1 MKWSGHL
8 TSRMRHMMR
17 SSSGTLTPAV
27 AIARDA
33 SNETEPD
40 MRDSAAIFTTASTIA
55 AFLILGLAFARQT
68 GPATPRIQI
77 IPNESARRVD
87 VVIDGK
93 PFTSYIWPDNLT
105 KPVLY
110 PLRAA
115 DGTVVT
121 RGFPLEP
128 RAGERVDHPHHVGLW
143 FNYGNVNDFDFWNNS
158 YAIKKEDAH
167 KMGNILQRK
176 VVSAKS
182 GNDKGEL
189 TVETDWISGTQ
200 KLLLKEH
207 TEFIFSGDKNSR
219 TIDRITTLQAQDEKV
234 VFHDD
239 KEGMLGLR
247 VTRALEM
254 PSSTAEVFTD
264 ANGNPTTVAKLDNT
278 GVTGNYL
285 TSEGKKGDEA
295 WSTRGKW
302 CMLTGKVGDNPVT
315 IAIFDNPKNPNFPT
329 YWHARGYGL
338 FAANSLGRGIF
349 TNGKE
354 PPLNFTIE
362 PHGSVTFRYRVVIFS
377 EIASPQTAEAEYQKF
392 VSADR

>member
-1 MKWSGHL
+1 
-8 TSRMRHMMR
+8 
-17 SSSGTLTPAV
+17 
-27 AIARDA
+27 
-33 SNETEPD
+33 
-40 MRDSAAIFTTASTIA
+40 MRDSATILTTASTIA
-55 AFLILGLAFARQT
+55 ALFILGLALAKQN
-68 GPATPRIQI
+68 GAATPRIQI
-77 IPNESARRVD
+77 LPDESARRVD

-93 PFTSYIWPDNLT
+93 PFTSYIWPENLA

-128 RAGERVDHPHHVGLW
+128 RPGERIDHPHHVGLW

-176 VVSAKS
+176 IAAAKS
-182 GNDKGEL
+182 GNEKGEL
-189 TVETDWISGTQ
+189 IVETDWISGTQ

-207 TEFIFSGDKNSR
+207 TELIFSGDKNSR
-219 TIDRITTLQAQDEKV
+219 TIDRIATLQAQDEKV

-239 KEGMLGLR
+239 KEGMLGMR
-247 VTRALEM
+247 VTHPLEM
-254 PSSTAEVFTD
+254 PSTTAEVFTD

-278 GVTGNYL
+278 GVNGSYL
-285 TSEGKKGDEA
+285 TSEGKKGDQA

-302 CMLTGKVGDNPVT
+302 CMLSGKVGDDPVT

-338 FAANSLGRGIF
+338 FAANPLGRSIF

-354 PPLNFTIE
+354 PPLNFTIA
-362 PHGSVTFRYRVVIFS
+362 PHESVTFRYRVVIFS
-377 EIASPQTAEAEYQKF
+377 EIASPQTAEAEYQRF
-392 VSADR
+392 VSAYR

>member
-1 MKWSGHL
+1 
-8 TSRMRHMMR
+8 
-17 SSSGTLTPAV
+17 
-27 AIARDA
+27 
-33 SNETEPD
+33 

-55 AFLILGLAFARQT
+55 AFVVLGLALARQN
-68 GPATPRIQI
+68 GAASPRVQI
-77 IPNESARRVD
+77 LPNESARRVD

-121 RGFPLEP
+121 RGFPLDP
-128 RAGERVDHPHHVGLW
+128 RPGERVDHPHHVGLW

-158 YAIKKEDAH
+158 YAIKKEDAP
-167 KMGNILQRK
+167 KMGNVVQRRI
-176 VVSAKS
+176 VATKS
-182 GNDKGEL
+182 GSDEGEL
-189 TVETDWISGTQ
+189 TAESDWISGTQ
-200 KLLLKEH
+200 KLLLKER
-207 TEFIFSGDKNSR
+207 TLLVFSGDKNSR

-247 VTRALEM
+247 VTRSLEM
-254 PSSTAEVFTD
+254 PSTTAEVFTD
-264 ANGNPTTVAKLDNT
+264 ANGNPTNVAKLDNT
-278 GVTGNYL
+278 GVNGNYL

-302 CMLTGKVGDNPVT
+302 CMLSGKVGDDSVT

-338 FAANSLGRGIF
+338 FAANPLGRSIF

-354 PPLNFTIE
+354 PALNFTIA
-362 PHGSVTFRYRVVIFS
+362 PHESVTFRYRVVIFS
-377 EIASPQTAEAEYQKF
+377 EIASPQTAEAEYEKF
-392 VSADR
+392 VSAYR

>member
-1 MKWSGHL
+1 
-8 TSRMRHMMR
+8 
-17 SSSGTLTPAV
+17 
-27 AIARDA
+27 
-33 SNETEPD
+33 
-40 MRDSAAIFTTASTIA
+40 MRDSATFLTTASTIA
-55 AFLILGLAFARQT
+55 AFLVLGLAFAKQN
-68 GPATPRIQI
+68 GAVTPRIQI
-77 IPNESARRVD
+77 LPNESARRVD

-176 VVSAKS
+176 IVSSKS

-207 TEFIFSGDKNSR
+207 TEFVFSGDKKSR
-219 TIDRITTLQAQDEKV
+219 TIDRVTTLQAQDEKV

-254 PSSTAEVFTD
+254 PSTTAEVFTD

-295 WSTRGKW
+295 WSTRGRW
-302 CMLTGKVGDNPVT
+302 CMLSGKIGDEPVT
-315 IAIFDNPKNPNFPT
+315 VAIFDNPQNPNFPT

-338 FAANSLGRGIF
+338 FAANPLGRSIF

-354 PPLNFTIE
+354 PPLNFTIA
-362 PHGSVTFRYRVVIFS
+362 PHESATFRYRIVIFS

-392 VSADR
+392 VSAYR

>member
-1 MKWSGHL
+1 
-8 TSRMRHMMR
+8 
-17 SSSGTLTPAV
+17 
-27 AIARDA
+27 
-33 SNETEPD
+33 
-40 MRDSAAIFTTASTIA
+40 MRDSAAFLTTASTIA
-55 AFLILGLAFARQT
+55 AFLVLGLSFAKQN
-68 GPATPRIQI
+68 GAATPRIQI
-77 IPNESARRVD
+77 LPNESARRVD

-143 FNYGNVNDFDFWNNS
+143 LNYGNVNDFDFWNNS

-176 VVSAKS
+176 IVSSKS

-207 TEFIFSGDKNSR
+207 TEFVFSGDKKSR
-219 TIDRITTLQAQDEKV
+219 TIDRVTTLQAQDEKV

-254 PSSTAEVFTD
+254 PSTTAEVFTD
-264 ANGNPTTVAKLDNT
+264 ANGDPTTVAKLDNT

-295 WSTRGKW
+295 WSTRGRW
-302 CMLTGKVGDNPVT
+302 CMLSGKIGDEPVT
-315 IAIFDNPKNPNFPT
+315 VAIFDNPQNPNFPT

-338 FAANSLGRGIF
+338 FAANPLGRSIF

-354 PPLNFTIE
+354 PPLNFTIA
-362 PHGSVTFRYRVVIFS
+362 PHETATFRYRVVIFS

-392 VSADR
+392 VSAYR

>member
-1 MKWSGHL
+1 
-8 TSRMRHMMR
+8 
-17 SSSGTLTPAV
+17 
-27 AIARDA
+27 
-33 SNETEPD
+33 
-40 MRDSAAIFTTASTIA
+40 MRDSAAFLTTASSIV
-55 AFLILGLAFARQT
+55 AFLILGLALAMQN
-68 GPATPRIQI
+68 GAATPRIQI
-77 IPNESARRVD
+77 LPNESARRVD

-93 PFTSYIWPDNLT
+93 PFTSYIWPENLA
-105 KPVLY
+105 KPTLY

-121 RGFPLEP
+121 RGFPLDP
-128 RAGERVDHPHHVGLW
+128 RPGERVDHPHHVGLW

-167 KMGNILQRK
+167 KMGNVVHRK
-176 VVSAKS
+176 IVATNS
-182 GNDKGEL
+182 GNEKGEL
-189 TVETDWISGTQ
+189 TFETDWISGTQ

-207 TEFIFSGDKNSR
+207 TQLIFWGDKTSR
-219 TIDRITTLQAQDEKV
+219 TIDRVTTLQAQDEKV

-239 KEGMLGLR
+239 KEGMLGMR

-254 PSSTAEVFTD
+254 PSTTAEVFTD

-278 GVTGNYL
+278 GVNGNYL

-302 CMLTGKVGDNPVT
+302 CMLSGKVGDDPVT

-338 FAANSLGRGIF
+338 FAANPLGRSIF
-349 TNGKE
+349 TSGKE
-354 PPLNFTIE
+354 PPLNFTIAPGE
-362 PHGSVTFRYRVVIFS
+362 SVTFRYRVVIFS
-377 EIASPQTAEAEYQKF
+377 EIASPETVEGEYQKF
-392 VSADR
+392 VSVYR

>member
-1 MKWSGHL
+1 
-8 TSRMRHMMR
+8 MRRMMR

-27 AIARDA
+27 VIARDA
-33 SNETEPD
+33 SNETESD
-40 MRDSAAIFTTASTIA
+40 MRDSAAILSTASTIA
-55 AFLILGLAFARQT
+55 AFLILGLAFARQN
-68 GPATPRIQI
+68 GAATPRIKI
-77 IPNESARRVD
+77 LPNESARRVD
-87 VVIDGK
+87 VVIDGT

-110 PLRAA
+110 PIRAA

-189 TVETDWISGTQ
+189 TVEIDWISGTQ
-200 KLLLKEH
+200 NLLLKEH

-302 CMLTGKVGDNPVT
+302 CMLTGKIGDDPVT

-338 FAANSLGRGIF
+338 FAANPLGRSIF
-349 TNGKE
+349 TSGKE
-354 PPLNFTIE
+354 PPLNFTIA
-362 PHGSVTFRYRVVIFS
+362 PHESVTFRYRVVIFS

-392 VSADR
+392 VSAYR

>member
-1 MKWSGHL
+1 
-8 TSRMRHMMR
+8 
-17 SSSGTLTPAV
+17 
-27 AIARDA
+27 
-33 SNETEPD
+33 
-40 MRDSAAIFTTASTIA
+40 MRDSAAILTTASTIA
-55 AFLILGLAFARQT
+55 AFLVLCLALAKQN
-68 GPATPRIQI
+68 GAATPRIQI
-77 IPNESARRVD
+77 LPNESARRVD

-93 PFTSYIWPDNLT
+93 PFTSYIWPENLA

-110 PLRAA
+110 PLHAA

-128 RAGERVDHPHHVGLW
+128 RPGERFDHPHHVGLW

-176 VVSAKS
+176 IVSTQS

-207 TEFIFSGDKNSR
+207 TQFIFSGDKTSR
-219 TIDRITTLQAQDEKV
+219 TIDRITILQAQDEKV

-239 KEGMLGLR
+239 KEGMLGMR

-254 PSSTAEVFTD
+254 PSTTAEVFTD
-264 ANGNPTTVAKLDNT
+264 ASGNPTTVAKLDNA
-278 GVTGNYL
+278 GVNGNYL
-285 TSEGKKGDEA
+285 TSEGKKGDDA

-302 CMLTGKVGDNPVT
+302 CMLSGKVGDDPVT

-338 FAANSLGRGIF
+338 FAANPLGRSIF
-349 TNGKE
+349 TSGKE

-362 PHGSVTFRYRVVIFS
+362 PHGSATFRYRIVIFS
-377 EIASPQTAEAEYQKF
+377 ELASPQTAEAEYQKF
-392 VSADR
+392 VSAYR

>member
-1 MKWSGHL
+1 L
-8 TSRMRHMMR
+8 T
-17 SSSGTLTPAV
+17 LAV

-40 MRDSAAIFTTASTIA
+40 MRDSAAILTTASTIA
-55 AFLILGLAFARQT
+55 ALLVLGLAFAKQN
-68 GPATPRIQI
+68 GAATPRIQI
-77 IPNESARRVD
+77 LPNESARSVD

-115 DGTVVT
+115 DGTVVS

-158 YAIKKEDAH
+158 YAIKKEDAP

-182 GNDKGEL
+182 GNEKGEL

-219 TIDRITTLQAQDEKV
+219 AIDHITTLQAQDEKV

-254 PSSTAEVFTD
+254 PSTTAEVFTD

-278 GVTGNYL
+278 GVTGDYL

-295 WSTRGKW
+295 WSTRGRW
-302 CMLTGKVGDNPVT
+302 CMLSGKVGDDPVT

-338 FAANSLGRGIF
+338 FAANPLGRSIF
-349 TNGKE
+349 TSGKE
-354 PPLNFTIE
+354 PPLNFTIA
-362 PHGSVTFRYRVVIFS
+362 PHESATFRYRVVIFS

-392 VSADR
+392 ASTYR

>member
-1 MKWSGHL
+1 
-8 TSRMRHMMR
+8 
-17 SSSGTLTPAV
+17 
-27 AIARDA
+27 
-33 SNETEPD
+33 
-40 MRDSAAIFTTASTIA
+40 MRDSAAILTTASTIA
-55 AFLILGLAFARQT
+55 AFLLLGLAFAKQN
-68 GPATPRIQI
+68 GAEMSRIQI
-77 IPNESARRVD
+77 LPNESARRVD

-93 PFTSYIWPDNLT
+93 PFTSYIWPDTLT

-128 RAGERVDHPHHVGLW
+128 RPGERVDHPHHVGLW

-167 KMGNILQRK
+167 KMGNVVQSKI
-176 VVSAKS
+176 VSAKS
-182 GNDKGEL
+182 GNDRGEL

-207 TEFIFSGDKNSR
+207 TEFVFSGDKSSR

-254 PSSTAEVFTD
+254 PSTTAEVFTD
-264 ANGNPTTVAKLDNT
+264 ANGNPTAVAKLDNT

-302 CMLTGKVGDNPVT
+302 CMLSGKIEDDPVT
-315 IAIFDNPKNPNFPT
+315 IAIFDNPQNPNFPT

-338 FAANSLGRGIF
+338 FAANPLGRSVF

-354 PPLNFTIE
+354 PPLNFTIP
-362 PHGSVTFRYRVVIFS
+362 PHESVTFRYRVVIFS
-377 EIASPQTAEAEYQKF
+377 EIASPQMAEAEFQNF
-392 VSADR
+392 VSAYR

>member
-1 MKWSGHL
+1 
-8 TSRMRHMMR
+8 MRRMMR

-27 AIARDA
+27 VIARDA
-33 SNETEPD
+33 SNETESD
-40 MRDSAAIFTTASTIA
+40 MRDSAAVLTTASTIA
-55 AFLILGLAFARQT
+55 AFLVFGLAFARQN
-68 GPATPRIQI
+68 GAATPRIQI
-77 IPNESARRVD
+77 IPNESGRRVD
-87 VVIDGK
+87 VVIDGH

-128 RAGERVDHPHHVGLW
+128 RTGERVDHPHHVGLW

-158 YAIKKEDAH
+158 YAIKKEDAQ

-176 VVSAKS
+176 VVSTKS

-189 TVETDWISGTQ
+189 TVEADWISGTQ

-207 TEFIFSGDKNSR
+207 TEFIFSGEKNSR

-285 TSEGKKGDEA
+285 TSEGKKGDQA

-302 CMLTGKVGDNPVT
+302 CMLTGKIGDDPVT

-338 FAANSLGRGIF
+338 FAANPLGRSIF

-354 PPLNFTIE
+354 PPLNFTIA
-362 PHGSVTFRYRVVIFS
+362 PHETATFRYRVVIFS

-392 VSADR
+392 VSAYR

>member
-1 MKWSGHL
+1 
-8 TSRMRHMMR
+8 
-17 SSSGTLTPAV
+17 
-27 AIARDA
+27 
-33 SNETEPD
+33 
-40 MRDSAAIFTTASTIA
+40 MRDSAAILTTASTIA
-55 AFLILGLAFARQT
+55 AFLLLGLAFAKQNSA
-68 GPATPRIQI
+68 ATTRIQI
-77 IPNESARRVD
+77 LPNESARRVD

-128 RAGERVDHPHHVGLW
+128 RPGERVDHPHHVGLW

-182 GNDKGEL
+182 GNEKGEL

-207 TEFIFSGDKNSR
+207 TEFVFSGDKTSR
-219 TIDRITTLQAQDEKV
+219 TIDRITTLQAQDEKI

-239 KEGMLGLR
+239 KEGMLGVR

-254 PSSTAEVFTD
+254 PSTTAEVFTD

-278 GVTGNYL
+278 GVTGNYV
-285 TSEGKKGDEA
+285 TSEGKKGDDA

-302 CMLTGKVGDNPVT
+302 CMLSGKVGDDPVT
-315 IAIFDNPKNPNFPT
+315 IAIFDNPQNPNFPT

-338 FAANSLGRGIF
+338 FAANPLGRSIF

-354 PPLNFTIE
+354 QPLNFTIA
-362 PHGSVTFRYRVVIFS
+362 PHESATFRYRVVIFS
-377 EIASPQTAEAEYQKF
+377 EIASPQTAETEYQKF
-392 VSADR
+392 VSAYR

>member
-1 MKWSGHL
+1 
-8 TSRMRHMMR
+8 
-17 SSSGTLTPAV
+17 
-27 AIARDA
+27 
-33 SNETEPD
+33 
-40 MRDSAAIFTTASTIA
+40 MRDSAAFLTTASTIA
-55 AFLILGLAFARQT
+55 AFLVLGLSFAKQN
-68 GPATPRIQI
+68 GAATPRIQI
-77 IPNESARRVD
+77 LPNESARRVD

-176 VVSAKS
+176 IVSSKS

-207 TEFIFSGDKNSR
+207 TEFVFSGEKNSR
-219 TIDRITTLQAQDEKV
+219 TIDRVTTLQAQDEKV

-254 PSSTAEVFTD
+254 PSTTAEVFTD

-295 WSTRGKW
+295 WSTRGRW
-302 CMLTGKVGDNPVT
+302 CMLSGKIGDEPVT
-315 IAIFDNPKNPNFPT
+315 VAIFDNPQNPNFPT

-338 FAANSLGRGIF
+338 FAANPLGRTIF

-354 PPLNFTIE
+354 PPLNFTIA
-362 PHGSVTFRYRVVIFS
+362 PHESATFRYRVVIFS

-392 VSADR
+392 VSAYR

>member
-1 MKWSGHL
+1 
-8 TSRMRHMMR
+8 
-17 SSSGTLTPAV
+17 
-27 AIARDA
+27 
-33 SNETEPD
+33 
-40 MRDSAAIFTTASTIA
+40 MRDSAAILTTASTIA
-55 AFLILGLAFARQT
+55 AFLVLCLTLAKQNGA
-68 GPATPRIQI
+68 ATPRIQI
-77 IPNESARRVD
+77 LPNESARRVD

-93 PFTSYIWPDNLT
+93 PFTSYIWPENLA

-110 PLRAA
+110 PLHAA

-128 RAGERVDHPHHVGLW
+128 RSGERVDHPHHVGLW

-176 VVSAKS
+176 IVSTQS

-189 TVETDWISGTQ
+189 TVETDWISGTR

-207 TEFIFSGDKNSR
+207 TQFIFSGDKTSR
-219 TIDRITTLQAQDEKV
+219 TIDRITTLQAQDETV

-239 KEGMLGLR
+239 KEGMLGMR
-247 VTRALEM
+247 AARALEM
-254 PSSTAEVFTD
+254 PSTTAEVFTD
-264 ANGNPTTVAKLDNT
+264 ASGNPTTVAKLDNA
-278 GVTGNYL
+278 GVNGNYL

-302 CMLTGKVGDNPVT
+302 CMLSGKVGDNPVT

-338 FAANSLGRGIF
+338 FAANPLGRSIF
-349 TNGKE
+349 TSGKE

-362 PHGSVTFRYRVVIFS
+362 PHGSATFRYRIVIFS
-377 EIASPQTAEAEYQKF
+377 ELASPQTAEAEYQKF
-392 VSADR
+392 VSAYR

>member
-1 MKWSGHL
+1 
-8 TSRMRHMMR
+8 
-17 SSSGTLTPAV
+17 
-27 AIARDA
+27 
-33 SNETEPD
+33 
-40 MRDSAAIFTTASTIA
+40 MRDSAVILTAVPALA
-55 AFLILGLAFARQT
+55 ALLILGVAFAK
-68 GPATPRIQI
+68 PDSAATPRIQI
-77 IPNESARRVD
+77 LPNESARRVD

-93 PFTSYIWPDNLT
+93 PFTSYIWPDNLA

-115 DGTVVT
+115 DGTIVT
-121 RGFPLEP
+121 RGFPLDP
-128 RAGERVDHPHHVGLW
+128 RPGERVDHPHHVGMW

-158 YAIKKEDAH
+158 YAIKKEDVH

-176 VVSAKS
+176 IVSAKS
-182 GNDKGEL
+182 GTEKGEL

-207 TEFIFSGDKNSR
+207 TQLIFSGDKTSR
-219 TIDRITTLQAQDEKV
+219 TIDRITTLQAQNEKV

-239 KEGMLGLR
+239 KEGMLGMR

-254 PSSTAEVFTD
+254 PSTTAEVFTD
-264 ANGNPTTVAKLDNT
+264 ANGNPTAVAKLDNT
-278 GVTGNYL
+278 GVNGNYL

-302 CMLTGKVGDNPVT
+302 CMLSGKIGDDPVT

-338 FAANSLGRGIF
+338 FAANPLGRSIF

-354 PPLNFTIE
+354 QPLNFTLAPNE
-362 PHGSVTFRYRVVIFS
+362 SVTFRYRVVIFS
-377 EIASPQTAEAEYQKF
+377 EIASPQIAEGEYQKF
-392 VSADR
+392 VSAYR

>member
-1 MKWSGHL
+1 
-8 TSRMRHMMR
+8 
-17 SSSGTLTPAV
+17 
-27 AIARDA
+27 
-33 SNETEPD
+33 
-40 MRDSAAIFTTASTIA
+40 MRDSAAILTTASTIA
-55 AFLILGLAFARQT
+55 AFLILGLALAKQN
-68 GPATPRIQI
+68 GAATPRIQI
-77 IPNESARRVD
+77 LPNEFARRVD
-87 VVIDGK
+87 IVIDGK

-143 FNYGNVNDFDFWNNS
+143 FNYGNVDNFDFWNNS
-158 YAIKKEDAH
+158 YAIKKEDAP
-167 KMGNILQRK
+167 KMGNVVQRK
-176 VVSAKS
+176 IVSAKS

-189 TVETDWISGTQ
+189 TVEADWISGTQ

-219 TIDRITTLQAQDEKV
+219 TIDRVTTLQAQDEKV

-239 KEGMLGLR
+239 KEGMFGLR

-254 PSSTAEVFTD
+254 PSTTAEVFTD

-278 GVTGNYL
+278 GVNGNYL

-302 CMLTGKVGDNPVT
+302 CMLSGKVGDDPVT

-338 FAANSLGRGIF
+338 FAANPLGRSIF

-354 PPLNFTIE
+354 APLNFTIA
-362 PHGSVTFRYRVVIFS
+362 PHETATFRYRVVIFS
-377 EIASPQTAEAEYQKF
+377 EIASPQTAESEYQKF
-392 VSADR
+392 VSAYR

>member
-1 MKWSGHL
+1 
-8 TSRMRHMMR
+8 
-17 SSSGTLTPAV
+17 
-27 AIARDA
+27 
-33 SNETEPD
+33 
-40 MRDSAAIFTTASTIA
+40 MRDSAAILTTASTIA
-55 AFLILGLAFARQT
+55 AFLILGLAFANQN
-68 GPATPRIQI
+68 GAATPRIQI
-77 IPNESARRVD
+77 LPNESARRVD

-128 RAGERVDHPHHVGLW
+128 RPGERVDHPHHVGLW

-167 KMGNILQRK
+167 KMGNVLQRRIL
-176 VVSAKS
+176 SAKN
-182 GNDKGEL
+182 GDDKGEL

-207 TEFIFSGDKNSR
+207 TEFVFSGDKNSR
-219 TIDRITTLQAQDEKV
+219 IIDRITRLQAQDEKV

-254 PSSTAEVFTD
+254 PSTTAEVFTD

-302 CMLTGKVGDNPVT
+302 CMLSGKVGDDPVT

-338 FAANSLGRGIF
+338 FAANPLGRSIF

-354 PPLNFTIE
+354 QPLNFTIA
-362 PHGSVTFRYRVVIFS
+362 PHESATFRYRVVILS
-377 EIASPQTAEAEYQKF
+377 EIASPQTAESEYQKF
-392 VSADR
+392 VSAYR